1 MIDPQAVTL
10 GALKILVIGLMADV
24 AQARSATPEE
34 MRAWAERFSGLCSSF
49 AARVPLTDM
58 SSEDEAAFRQGLAD
72 EIAGMVSSIA
82 PAPAPKH

>member
-1 MIDPQAVTL
+1 MIDQQVVTI
-10 GALKILVIGLMADV
+10 GALKILVIGLMADL
-24 AQARSATPEE
+24 AQARSGSPEE

-58 SSEDEAAFRQGLAD
+58 PPEDEAAFRQGLAD
-72 EIAGMVSSIA
+72 EIASMVSSIA